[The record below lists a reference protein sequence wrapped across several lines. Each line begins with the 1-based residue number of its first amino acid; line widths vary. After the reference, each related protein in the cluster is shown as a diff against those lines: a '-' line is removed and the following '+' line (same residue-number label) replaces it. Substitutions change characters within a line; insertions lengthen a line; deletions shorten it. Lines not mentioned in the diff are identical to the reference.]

1 MKIKIKEIEKR
12 KEVQYVVSQK
22 YRLGPLLLYLDTIP
36 VDLSFSRMLSV

>member
-22 YRLGPLLLYLDTIP
+22 YRLGPLLYLDTIP